1 MIFPSFHDKKF
12 HLTWTRTQVFWTS
25 WDWLYNC
32 HSGKDWKHLEKF
44 IRKKRKMWSN
54 SSSYLVFRS
63 LRRKSSTQLAS
74 LKRNKTGA
82 KRVDEVTNNSS
93 ISSTALEEPIK
104 VSQTIFPTFSE
115 SNEVSFATKRSRS
128 TWRRFNWTSRLYKT
142 NVFFFLACCCC
153 WTAAT
158 DGLNNDECCCWS
170 CS

>member
-1 MIFPSFHDKKF
+1 M
-12 HLTWTRTQVFWTS
+12 T
-25 WDWLYNC
+25 
-32 HSGKDWKHLEKF
+32 GKVLEKF

-115 SNEVSFATKRSRS
+115 SNEVSFATKRNEVEAPEEDSIELLVFTKLTFFS
-128 TWRRFNWTSRLYKT
+128 SWPVAAAGRRQQMVWIMTSVAAEAAAR
-142 NVFFFLACCCC
+142 A
-153 WTAAT
+153 AAT
-158 DGLNNDECCCWS
+158 QDEDSTKGVRWS
-170 CS
+170 SSNLWSNG